1 MASSCAILTRKRFP
15 IFWKACFCR
24 RAILPR
30 SAGSSGSHRRDRMN
44 IPKIDNKR
52 LMQGIKNFFTK
63 NMALKV
69 IAFVFAMLLWGYV
82 LTDQKPMREKEVAN
96 VVTSFDGEAEL
107 IAQGYC
113 VRGDRNEILQD
124 VSVKVRTQIT
134 NYAYVTSNSIVASIS
149 LRNISEARE
158 YDLPIQAT
166 VTSSL
171 GVVQSI
177 TPATVKVEI
186 DKLVTKTIPITT
198 TFNGDLSE
206 GYWADMDAL
215 TTTSRL
221 DITGPK
227 TDISTITHGECVVDL
242 PDLTST
248 IYSTFDVT
256 FYDKNNDIVSSD
268 IIIGTLP
275 TSTVR
280 LPIYP
285 VKNIPIDVG
294 NSLIGADNLA
304 ANHEIIKAVSTPEKV
319 RLVGDQ
325 ATLDKIDSIA
335 LEPIAING
343 LDKTMTVS
351 GTLIVPD
358 GVRLLDS
365 TTVSILLEV
374 REMVI
379 TQTFEQLEIQV
390 HGKQNNSKISL
401 SVPAADLTVEGRY
414 SLVSMLSRSD
424 VQLFVDVSGLTPG
437 VYKLPISVLVLDPK
451 ATVEL
456 ITTLSFTEVT
466 VTIDQPK

>member
-1 MASSCAILTRKRFP
+1 
-15 IFWKACFCR
+15 
-24 RAILPR
+24 
-30 SAGSSGSHRRDRMN
+30 MN
-44 IPKIDNKR
+44 IPKIDKKR
-52 LMQGIKNFFTK
+52 LLQGFKSFFTK

-82 LTDQKPMREKEVAN
+82 LTDQKPLREKEVPN
-96 VVTSFDGEAEL
+96 VATSFDGEAEL

-113 VRGDRNEILQD
+113 VRGDRSKILQD
-124 VSVKVRTQIT
+124 VTVKVRTQIT
-134 NYAYVTSNSIVASIS
+134 NYAYVTPSSIVASVS

-158 YDLPIQAT
+158 YDLPSLAT
-166 VTSSL
+166 VTSAL

-177 TPATVKVEI
+177 TPATVHVEI
-186 DKLVTKTIPITT
+186 DALVTKTIPITT
-198 TFNGDLSE
+198 TFSGELPE

-215 TTTSRL
+215 STTSRL

-242 PDLTST
+242 SEKTGT

-256 FYDKNNDIVSSD
+256 FYDKNNNVVSSD

-285 VKNIPIDVG
+285 MKNVPIDVES
-294 NSLIGADNLA
+294 SLVGADNLA
-304 ANHEIIKAVSTPEKV
+304 ANHEIIKAVATPATV

-325 ATLDKIDSIA
+325 ATLDKIETVS
-335 LEPIAING
+335 LEPIGING
-343 LDKTMTVS
+343 LDTTMTVS
-351 GTLIVPD
+351 GELIVPD

-365 TTVSILLEV
+365 ETVSILLEV

-379 TQTFEQLEIQV
+379 SQMYEQLEIQV
-390 HGKQNNSKISL
+390 HGRQGRANVTL
-401 SVPAADLTVEGRY
+401 SIPAADLTIEGRY

-424 VQLFVDVSGLTPG
+424 VQLFVDVTGLTPG
-437 VYKLPISVLVLDPK
+437 VYKLPVSVLVRDAD
-451 ATVEL
+451 ATIEL
-456 ITTLSFTEVT
+456 TTKISITEVT

>member
-1 MASSCAILTRKRFP
+1 
-15 IFWKACFCR
+15 
-24 RAILPR
+24 
-30 SAGSSGSHRRDRMN
+30 MN
-44 IPKIDNKR
+44 IPKIDKAR
-52 LMQGIKNFFTK
+52 LLRGIKSFFTK

-82 LTDQKPMREKEVAN
+82 LTDQKPLREKDVPNVA
-96 VVTSFDGEAEL
+96 TSFDGEAEL
-107 IAQGYC
+107 IAQGFC

-124 VSVKVRTQIT
+124 VTVKVRTQIT
-134 NYAYVTSNSIVASIS
+134 NYAYVTPSSIVASIS

-166 VTSSL
+166 VTSAL

-186 DKLVTKTIPITT
+186 DKLVTKTVPITT
-198 TFNGDLSE
+198 TFSGELPE
-206 GYWADMDAL
+206 GYWPDMDAL

-242 PDLTST
+242 SEKTTT

-256 FYDKNNDIVSSD
+256 FYDKNNNVVSSD

-285 VKNIPIDVG
+285 IKNVPVDVES
-294 NSLIGADNLA
+294 SLVGADNLA
-304 ANHEIIKAVSTPEKV
+304 ANHEIIKAVSTPETV

-325 ATLDKIDSIA
+325 ATLDKIDTIA

-343 LDKTMTVS
+343 LDSTMTVS

-365 TTVSILLEV
+365 TAVSVLLEV

-390 HGKQNNSKISL
+390 HGRQSGGKVSL
-401 SVPAADLTVEGRY
+401 NIPAGDLIVEGRY

-424 VQLFVDVSGLTPG
+424 VQLFVDVTGLTPG
-437 VYKLPISVLVLDPK
+437 VYKLPVSVLVRDAK
-451 ATVEL
+451 ATIEL
-456 ITTLSFTEVT
+456 TTTLSVTEVT

>member
-1 MASSCAILTRKRFP
+1 
-15 IFWKACFCR
+15 
-24 RAILPR
+24 
-30 SAGSSGSHRRDRMN
+30 MN
-44 IPKIDNKR
+44 IPKIDKKR
-52 LMQGIKNFFTK
+52 LLQGFKSFFTK

-82 LTDQKPMREKEVAN
+82 LTDQKPLREKEVPN
-96 VVTSFDGEAEL
+96 VATSFDGEAEL

-113 VRGDRNEILQD
+113 VRGDRSKILQD
-124 VSVKVRTQIT
+124 VTVKVRTQIT
-134 NYAYVTSNSIVASIS
+134 NYAYVTPSSIVASVS

-158 YDLPIQAT
+158 YDLPILAT
-166 VTSSL
+166 VTSAL

-177 TPATVKVEI
+177 TPATVHVEI
-186 DKLVTKTIPITT
+186 DALVTKTIPITT
-198 TFNGDLSE
+198 TFSGELPE

-215 TTTSRL
+215 STTSRL

-242 PDLTST
+242 SEKTGT

-256 FYDKNNDIVSSD
+256 FYDKNNNVVSSD

-285 VKNIPIDVG
+285 MKNVPIDVES
-294 NSLIGADNLA
+294 SLVGADNLA
-304 ANHEIIKAVSTPEKV
+304 ANHEIIKAVATPATV

-325 ATLDKIDSIA
+325 ATLDKIETVS
-335 LEPIAING
+335 LEPIGING
-343 LDKTMTVS
+343 LDTTMTVS
-351 GTLIVPD
+351 GELIVPD

-365 TTVSILLEV
+365 ETVSILLEV

-379 TQTFEQLEIQV
+379 CQMYEQLEIQV
-390 HGKQNNSKISL
+390 HGRQGRANVTL
-401 SVPAADLTVEGRY
+401 SIPAADLTIEGRY

-424 VQLFVDVSGLTPG
+424 VQLFVDVTGLTPG
-437 VYKLPISVLVLDPK
+437 VYKLPVSVLVRDAD
-451 ATVEL
+451 ATIEL
-456 ITTLSFTEVT
+456 TTKISITEVT

>member
-1 MASSCAILTRKRFP
+1 
-15 IFWKACFCR
+15 
-24 RAILPR
+24 
-30 SAGSSGSHRRDRMN
+30 MN
-44 IPKIDNKR
+44 IPKIDKAR
-52 LMQGIKNFFTK
+52 LLRSIKSFFTK

-82 LTDQKPMREKEVAN
+82 LTDQKPMREKEVTN
-96 VVTSFDGEAEL
+96 VSTSFDGEAEL

-113 VRGDRNEILQD
+113 VRGDRSEILED
-124 VSVKVRTQIT
+124 VTVNVRTQIT
-134 NYAYVTSNSIVASIS
+134 NYAYVTPSSIVASIS

-158 YDLPIQAT
+158 YDLPIQAI

-177 TPATVKVEI
+177 APASVTVEV
-186 DKLVTKTIPITT
+186 DTLVTKTIPITT
-198 TFNGDLSE
+198 TFSGELPD

-215 TTTSRL
+215 STTARL

-242 PDLTST
+242 TDRTGT

-256 FYDKNNDIVSSD
+256 FYDKNNRVVSSD

-285 VKNIPIDVG
+285 MKNVPIDVES
-294 NSLIGADNLA
+294 SLVGADNLA
-304 ANHEIIKAVSTPEKV
+304 ANHEIIKAVATPATV
-319 RLVGDQ
+319 RLVGDP
-325 ATLDKIDSIA
+325 AVLDKIDKIA

-343 LDKTMTVS
+343 LDSTMTVS
-351 GTLIVPD
+351 GELIVPD
-358 GVRLLDS
+358 GVRMLDS
-365 TTVSILLEV
+365 TTVSVLLEV

-390 HGKQNNSKISL
+390 HGRQGRGNVSL
-401 SVPAADLTVEGRY
+401 SIPAADLTVEGRY

-424 VQLFVDVSGLTPG
+424 VQLFVDVTGLTPG
-437 VYKLPISVLVLDPK
+437 VYKLPVSVMVRDAD
-451 ATVEL
+451 ATIEL
-456 ITTLSFTEVT
+456 TTTLSITEVT

>member
-1 MASSCAILTRKRFP
+1 
-15 IFWKACFCR
+15 
-24 RAILPR
+24 
-30 SAGSSGSHRRDRMN
+30 MN
-44 IPKIDNKR
+44 IPKIDKAR
-52 LMQGIKNFFTK
+52 LLRGIKNFFTK

-82 LTDQKPMREKEVAN
+82 LTDQKPMREKDVINVA
-96 VVTSFDGEAEL
+96 TSFDGEGEL

-113 VRGDRNEILQD
+113 VRGDRSEILQD
-124 VSVKVRTQIT
+124 VNVKVRTQIT
-134 NYAYVTSNSIVASIS
+134 NYAYVTPSTIVASIS

-166 VTSSL
+166 VTSAL

-177 TPATVKVEI
+177 SPATVSVEI
-186 DKLVTKTIPITT
+186 DTLVTKTVPIST
-198 TFNGDLSE
+198 TFSGELPE
-206 GYWADMDAL
+206 GYWPDMEAL

-242 PDLTST
+242 GGRTST
-248 IYSTFDVT
+248 IYSTFDVKL
-256 FYDKNNDIVSSD
+256 YDKNNNLVSSD

-285 VKNIPIDVG
+285 MKHVPIDVES
-294 NSLIGADNLA
+294 SLVGADNLA
-304 ANHEIIKAVSTPEKV
+304 ANHEIIKAVATPATV

-325 ATLDKIDSIA
+325 ATLDKIDKIS
-335 LEPIAING
+335 LEPIAVNG
-343 LDKTMTVS
+343 LDTTMTVS
-351 GTLIVPD
+351 GVMIVPEN
-358 GVRLLDS
+358 VRMLDEE
-365 TTVSILLEV
+365 TVSILLEV

-379 TQTFEQLEIQV
+379 SQTFEQLEIQV
-390 HGKQNNSKISL
+390 HGRLGRANVSL
-401 SVPAADLTVEGRY
+401 SIPAADLTIEGRY

-424 VQLFVDVSGLTPG
+424 VQLFVDVTGLTPG
-437 VYKLPISVLVLDPK
+437 VYKLPISVLVRDAK
-451 ATVEL
+451 ATIEL
-456 ITTLSFTEVT
+456 TTTLSVTEVT

>member
-1 MASSCAILTRKRFP
+1 
-15 IFWKACFCR
+15 
-24 RAILPR
+24 
-30 SAGSSGSHRRDRMN
+30 MN
-44 IPKIDNKR
+44 IPKIDKAKLLR
-52 LMQGIKNFFTK
+52 GIKSFFTK

-82 LTDQKPMREKEVAN
+82 LTDQKPLREKDVPNVA
-96 VVTSFDGEAEL
+96 TSFDGEAEL
-107 IAQGYC
+107 IAQGFC
-113 VRGDRNEILQD
+113 VRGDRGEILQD
-124 VSVKVRTQIT
+124 VTVKVRTQIT
-134 NYAYVTSNSIVASIS
+134 NYAYVTPSSIVASIS

-166 VTSSL
+166 VTSAL

-186 DKLVTKTIPITT
+186 DKLVTKTVPITT
-198 TFNGDLSE
+198 TFSGELPE

-242 PDLTST
+242 SEKTGT

-256 FYDKNNDIVSSD
+256 FYDKSNNIVSSD

-285 VKNIPIDVG
+285 VKNVPVDVES
-294 NSLIGADNLA
+294 SLVGADNLA
-304 ANHEIIKAVSTPEKV
+304 ANHEIIKAVSTPETV
-319 RLVGDQ
+319 RLVADQ
-325 ATLDKIDSIA
+325 ATLDKINTIA
-335 LEPIAING
+335 LEPIGING
-343 LDKTMTVS
+343 LDSTMTVT

-365 TTVSILLEV
+365 TTVSVLLEV

-390 HGKQNNSKISL
+390 HGRQSGGKVSL
-401 SVPAADLTVEGRY
+401 NIPAGDLIVEGRY

-424 VQLFVDVSGLTPG
+424 VQLFVDVTGLTPG
-437 VYKLPISVLVLDPK
+437 VYKLPVSVLVRDAK
-451 ATVEL
+451 ATIEL
-456 ITTLSFTEVT
+456 TTTLSVTEVT

>member
-1 MASSCAILTRKRFP
+1 
-15 IFWKACFCR
+15 
-24 RAILPR
+24 
-30 SAGSSGSHRRDRMN
+30 MN
-44 IPKIDNKR
+44 IPKIDKAR
-52 LMQGIKNFFTK
+52 LLLGIKSFFTK

-82 LTDQKPMREKEVAN
+82 LTDQKPLREKDVSN
-96 VVTSFDGEAEL
+96 VTTSFDGEAEL
-107 IAQGYC
+107 IAQGFC
-113 VRGDRNEILQD
+113 VRGDRGEILQD
-124 VSVKVRTQIT
+124 VTVKVRTQIT
-134 NYAYVTSNSIVASIS
+134 NYAYVTPSSIVASIS

-166 VTSSL
+166 VTSAL

-177 TPATVKVEI
+177 TPATVRVEI
-186 DKLVTKTIPITT
+186 DKLVTKTVPITT
-198 TFNGDLSE
+198 TFSGELPE

-242 PDLTST
+242 SEKTGT

-256 FYDKNNDIVSSD
+256 FYDKNGNIVSSD

-285 VKNIPIDVG
+285 IKNVPVDVES
-294 NSLIGADNLA
+294 SLVGADNLA
-304 ANHEIIKAVSTPEKV
+304 ANHEIIKAVSTPETV

-325 ATLDKIDSIA
+325 ATLDKIDTIA

-343 LDKTMTVS
+343 LDSTMTVS

-358 GVRLLDS
+358 GVRMLDS
-365 TTVSILLEV
+365 TTVSVLLEV

-379 TQTFEQLEIQV
+379 SQTFEQLEIQV
-390 HGKQNNSKISL
+390 HGRQSGGKVSLNIS
-401 SVPAADLTVEGRY
+401 AGDLIVEGRY

-424 VQLFVDVSGLTPG
+424 VQLFVDVTGLTPG
-437 VYKLPISVLVLDPK
+437 VYKLPVSVLVRDAK
-451 ATVEL
+451 ATIEL
-456 ITTLSFTEVT
+456 TTTLSVTEVT

>member
-1 MASSCAILTRKRFP
+1 
-15 IFWKACFCR
+15 
-24 RAILPR
+24 
-30 SAGSSGSHRRDRMN
+30 MN
-44 IPKIDNKR
+44 IPKIDKAR
-52 LMQGIKNFFTK
+52 LVRGFKSFFTK

-82 LTDQKPMREKEVAN
+82 LTDQKPMREKDVPN
-96 VVTSFDGEAEL
+96 VTTSFDGEGEL

-113 VRGDRNEILQD
+113 VRGNRSEILQD

-134 NYAYVTSNSIVASIS
+134 NYAYVTPSTIVASIS
-149 LRNISEARE
+149 LRNISEARV

-177 TPATVKVEI
+177 TPATVSVEI
-186 DKLVTKTIPITT
+186 DTLVTKTVPITT
-198 TFNGDLSE
+198 TFTGELPD
-206 GYWADMDAL
+206 GYWADMDAM

-221 DITGPK
+221 DITGAR
-227 TDISTITHGECVVDL
+227 TDISTITHGECEVDL
-242 PDLTST
+242 SDRTGT

-256 FYDKNNDIVSSD
+256 FYDKNNNIVSSD

-285 VKNIPIDVG
+285 MKHVPIDVES
-294 NSLIGADNLA
+294 SLVGADNLA
-304 ANHEIIKAVSTPEKV
+304 ANHEIIKAVATPATA

-325 ATLDKIDSIA
+325 AVLDKIESIK
-335 LEPIAING
+335 LEPIAVNG
-343 LDKTMTVS
+343 LDTTMTVS
-351 GTLIVPD
+351 GTLIVPEN
-358 GVRLLDS
+358 VRLLDDEM
-365 TTVSILLEV
+365 VSILLEV

-390 HGKQNNSKISL
+390 HGRQGRANVSL
-401 SVPAADLTVEGRY
+401 SIPAADLTIEGRY

-424 VQLFVDVSGLTPG
+424 VQLFVDVTGLTPG
-437 VYKLPISVLVLDPK
+437 VYKLPVSVLVRDAN
-451 ATVEL
+451 ATIEL
-456 ITTLSFTEVT
+456 TTTLSVTEVT
-466 VTIDQPK
+466 VTIDQP

>member
-1 MASSCAILTRKRFP
+1 
-15 IFWKACFCR
+15 
-24 RAILPR
+24 
-30 SAGSSGSHRRDRMN
+30 MN
-44 IPKIDNKR
+44 IPKIDKAR
-52 LMQGIKNFFTK
+52 LIKGVKNFFTK

-82 LTDQKPMREKEVAN
+82 LTDQKPMREKEVPN
-96 VVTSFDGEAEL
+96 VTTSFDGEAEL
-107 IAQGYC
+107 IAQGFC
-113 VRGDRNEILQD
+113 VRGDRSEILQD

-134 NYAYVTSNSIVASIS
+134 NYAYVTPSSIIASVS

-158 YDLPIQAT
+158 YNLPIQAS
-166 VTSSL
+166 VSSGL

-177 TPATVKVEI
+177 TPATVLVEI
-186 DKLVTKTIPITT
+186 DALVTKTVPITT
-198 TFNGDLSE
+198 TFTGELPE

-215 TTTSRL
+215 STTSRL

-242 PDLTST
+242 TDRTST

-256 FYDKNNDIVSSD
+256 FYDKNNEVVSSD

-285 VKNIPIDVG
+285 MKHVPIDVE
-294 NSLIGADNLA
+294 NALVGADNLA
-304 ANHEIIKAVSTPEKV
+304 ANHEIIKAVATPATV

-325 ATLDKIDSIA
+325 SALDQIDTIS
-335 LEPIAING
+335 LEPIAVNG
-343 LDKTMTVS
+343 LDETMTVS
-351 GTLIVPD
+351 GAIVVPE

-365 TTVSILLEV
+365 ETVSVLLEV

-379 TQTFEQLEIQV
+379 SQTFEQLEIQV
-390 HGKQNNSKISL
+390 HGRTGRANITL
-401 SVPAADLTVEGRY
+401 SIPAADLTIEGRY
-414 SLVSMLSRSD
+414 SLVSVISRSD
-424 VQLFVDVSGLTPG
+424 VQLFVDVTGLTPG
-437 VYKLPISVLVLDPK
+437 VYKLPVSAMVRDEK
-451 ATVEL
+451 ATIEL
-456 ITTLSFTEVT
+456 TTTLSIVEVT